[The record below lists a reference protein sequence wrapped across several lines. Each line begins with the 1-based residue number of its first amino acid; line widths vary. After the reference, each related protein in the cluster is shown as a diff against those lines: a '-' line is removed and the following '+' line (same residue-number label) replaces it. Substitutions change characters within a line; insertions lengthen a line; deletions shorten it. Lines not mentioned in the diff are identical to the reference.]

1 MQRYFLVTWLA
12 GGMFLAAVG
21 EAGLICEEP
30 VFDYGTVS
38 ASDQVGH
45 SYLLKNTGTN
55 AVRIIKVRKTCGCVA
70 TVASKKDVEPG
81 GTAEIRVSVSLKG
94 RSGSQSK
101 TVYVH
106 TNSPETPLLKLVAKG
121 KVRRAV
127 PGSVQTPT
135 HKPAVPSRPV
145 VVPAA
150 VSPEN
155 PMAPGAIKGLYAVP
169 HEIRLPR
176 TVEPGGVTVRIEIK
190 PADAPSFRLKGILP
204 PADISF
210 AVRRSN
216 SECWIELGPIQNVQ
230 ALKGSA
236 LVIIT
241 TSGVLRIT
249 CTIEE

>member
-1 MQRYFLVTWLA
+1 
-12 GGMFLAAVG
+12 MFLAAVG
-21 EAGLICEEP
+21 EAGLVCEEP

-45 SYLLKNTGTN
+45 SYVLKNTGTN
-55 AVRIIKVRKTCGCVA
+55 AVRIVKVRKTCGCMA

-94 RSGSQSK
+94 RSGPQSK

-106 TNSPETPLLKLVAKG
+106 TNSSETPLLKLVAKG

-127 PGSVQTPT
+127 PGPVQAPIRKPVAPT
-135 HKPAVPSRPV
+135 HKAAVPSRPV
-145 VVPAA
+145 AVPAA
-150 VSPEN
+150 VSPEKT
-155 PMAPGAIKGLYAVP
+155 APPRATKGVYTIP
-169 HEIRLPR
+169 NEIRLPR
-176 TVEPGGVTVRIEIK
+176 TVGPDGVTVRIEVK
-190 PADAPSFRLKGILP
+190 SAETAGFRLKGILP

-210 AVRRSN
+210 AVQRSK
-216 SECWIELGPIQNVQ
+216 SECWIELGPIRDVQ

-241 TSGVLRIT
+241 TSGALRVPCI
-249 CTIEE
+249 IEE